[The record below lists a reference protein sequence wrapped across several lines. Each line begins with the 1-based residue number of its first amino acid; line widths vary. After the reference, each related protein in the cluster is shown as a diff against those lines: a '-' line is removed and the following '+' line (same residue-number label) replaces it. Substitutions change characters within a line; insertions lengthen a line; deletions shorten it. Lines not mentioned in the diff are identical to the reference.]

1 MGTGEGSEPLSS
13 KPESGSDFLSTY
25 NYDPLSRPAFRLS
38 LASDFNFCL
47 PLFGHVLPLIE
58 KITPELYHTIQSS
71 PVCTENLNPDVMVMQ
86 SAEYRVRLDIPDS
99 LNGTKGRRIF
109 VQ

>member
-58 KITPELYHTIQSS
+58 KITPELYHTIQF
-71 PVCTENLNPDVMVMQ
+71 
-86 SAEYRVRLDIPDS
+86 S
-99 LNGTKGRRIF
+99 LNGALPFSISAIDYCWFSIQRLSVASCVASFG
-109 VQ
+109 